1 MPKLI
6 HCINRR
12 IGCKYQTTLG
22 FAQQYG
28 GKCFNCT
35 VKGMIDPRTKDKK
48 EDDRNRLQDR

>member
-12 IGCKYQTTLG
+12 IGCKLYTTVG
-22 FAQQYG
+22 YAATYG
-28 GKCFNCT
+28 GGCFQCT

-48 EDDRNRLQDR
+48 EDDRNRLKDR